1 MSEFTTIRISKDL
14 NRRLLLYKINNKY
27 KSIADVLRNMIDS
40 AEKNSMVFRIEKEGE
55 NIEKAI

>member
-27 KSIADVLRNMIDS
+27 KSIAGVLLDMIDS